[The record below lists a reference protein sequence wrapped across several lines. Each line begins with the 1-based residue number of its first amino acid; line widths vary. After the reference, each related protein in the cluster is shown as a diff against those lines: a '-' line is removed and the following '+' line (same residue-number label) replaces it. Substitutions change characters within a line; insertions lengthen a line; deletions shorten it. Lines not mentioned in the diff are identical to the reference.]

1 MLEAAAVRTA
11 RLRVTAKR
19 LMSPQLRI
27 RLMPLCLGVHRSGTR
42 AWSSRLR
49 SGVVSR
55 VERCSGR
62 GRPKGRPYTLVLPS
76 RCGNQRPERLV
87 LKATLRFPGRGI
99 LGGPPL
105 PPKILQVTK
114 PISPFKSANRPSK
127 WKRTKP
133 NRSRAQTLASA
144 HSSRGASVRGRRD

>member
-1 MLEAAAVRTA
+1 MLEAEAVRTT
-11 RLRVTAKR
+11 RLRVTAKS
-19 LMSPQLRI
+19 LMSPHSQI
-27 RLMPLCLGVHRSGTR
+27 RLVPFCLGFHRSGAR
-42 AWSSRLR
+42 AFSSRLR
-49 SGVVSR
+49 SGMVSR

-144 HSSRGASVRGRRD
+144 HSSRGTSVRGRRD